1 MMMTPRALSLMSLV
15 VVFLAGCG
23 GEAHQE
29 LRSWMREQEQGMRG
43 KVDPLPKV
51 LPYEPLAYESAGVID
66 PFSPLKAKISG
77 DRQGANLPDMNR
89 PREALEEF
97 PLETLKLV
105 GIFQDKTR
113 LIAQLVANGRGYQ
126 AKVGS
131 YVGQSFGRIVRI
143 VTTKNE
149 ERIVVKELVK
159 DADDQWVERESEL
172 LLDTRGAQ

>member
-1 MMMTPRALSLMSLV
+1 MMKNPGALSLIPLV
-15 VVFLAGCG
+15 AVLLAACS
-23 GEAHQE
+23 GEPHQE

-43 KVDPLPKV
+43 RVDPLPKV
-51 LPYEPLAYESAGVID
+51 RPYEPLIYEAGGVLD
-66 PFSPLKAKISG
+66 PFSPLKAKIQG
-77 DRQGANLPDMNR
+77 DRAGANLPDMNR
-89 PREALEEF
+89 PREPLEEF
-97 PLETLKLV
+97 PLETLKLA
-105 GIFQDKTR
+105 GIFQDKNR
-113 LIAQLVANGRGYQ
+113 LIAQIITNGRGYQ

-131 YVGQSFGRIVRI
+131 YIGQSFGRIVRI